1 MREGLLRYLSSKCG
15 FGSGI
20 APVLRGDATLI
31 EPSPPYL
38 EKPSLVV
45 IVDTEEEFDW
55 AQPQPFSRD
64 ATGIGN
70 IKHLEK
76 GQRLLERYGVRP
88 TYVIDYP
95 VASQE
100 AGFRPIS
107 EWFGEG
113 RCGLGAHLHPW
124 VNPPFSEELSRFN
137 SFPGNLALAVERAK
151 LTRLTETIEE
161 NLGYRPTIYRAGRYG
176 IGPATASI
184 LVDLGYEIDSSVVPY
199 TDYCGGEGGEGGPNF
214 NHLSRELFWFGPGQR
229 LLEIPLTVDWCG
241 PFRKFGSSLGPHLMS
256 RAGSRARLPELF
268 ARSQLL
274 ERIYLSPE
282 GTDFVRLKRLTE
294 TLLAVGTRVFVFSF
308 HSTSL
313 APGNTPYVRNAAEL
327 DQFLATIDEYCD
339 FFLGT
344 CEGRSI
350 SPHGLRLAM
359 LQAGQ
364 A

>member
-1 MREGLLRYLSSKCG
+1 MREGLLSYLSGKCG

-20 APVLRGDATLI
+20 APVLRGAATLI

-38 EKPSLVV
+38 ERPSLVV

-76 GQRLLERYGVRP
+76 AQRLLERYGVRP

-100 AGFRPIS
+100 AGFRPIG

-176 IGPATASI
+176 IGPATADI

-199 TDYCGGEGGEGGPNF
+199 TDYSGDGGPNF
-214 NHLSRELFWFGPGQR
+214 NRLSRELFWFGPGQR

-241 PFRKFGSSLGPHLMS
+241 LIRRFGHSLGPQLTS
-256 RAGSRARLPELF
+256 RAGERTHLPELF
-268 ARSQLL
+268 SRSNLL

-282 GTDFVRLKRLTE
+282 GMDFVQLKRLTE
-294 TLLAVGTRVFVFSF
+294 TLIAMGTRVFVFSY
-308 HSTSL
+308 HSPSL

-327 DQFLATIDEYCD
+327 DQFLGTIERYCD

-344 CEGRSI
+344 CGGASI
-350 SPHGLRLAM
+350 SPHDLRVAVI
-359 LQAGQ
+359 QAGH